1 MNIGPD
7 NIPEAT
13 SSIHQMITPGKD
25 ERTFLEGQNFRLEI
39 TAPTAVVRQT
49 LPLTPYKQLDSAS
62 VIESESSYKTSETDN
77 SKRKRGMN
85 IDDIVKVEFLTV
97 WIMWSEVPFG
107 YCISGHKTSKA
118 MHSIANILR

>member
-1 MNIGPD
+1 
-7 NIPEAT
+7 
-13 SSIHQMITPGKD
+13 MITPGKD
-25 ERTFLEGQNFRLEI
+25 ERTFLEGRDFRLEI

-85 IDDIVKVEFLTV
+85 IDDITLWVF
-97 WIMWSEVPFG
+97 IRHM
-107 YCISGHKTSKA
+107 
-118 MHSIANILR
+118 ILDIHFR

>member
-1 MNIGPD
+1 ML
-7 NIPEAT
+7 
-13 SSIHQMITPGKD
+13 TPGKD
-25 ERTFLEGQNFRLEI
+25 ERTFLEGRGFRLEI

-77 SKRKRGMN
+77 SKRERGMN
-85 IDDIVKVEFLTV
+85 IDDIIKVEFLTM